1 MKLAILSTAPRCYSS
16 RRLREAAQMRGHDVQ
31 VLNTLRFSIGLE
43 SEYPELY
50 YRGRAVQQ
58 FDAVIPRIG
67 TSITFFGTAVVRQFQ
82 QLNTFCL
89 NTANGIVNSRDKLR
103 SLQILSRYD
112 IGIAATSFVR
122 DRNDILPAI
131 ERVGGAPVIIKL
143 IEGTQ
148 GKGVILAETQKV
160 AEAIIEAMQGAK
172 QNVLVQKFVA
182 ESKGKDVRA
191 FVVGDHV
198 VAAMRRVAHGQEF
211 RSNLHRGGSAE
222 PIELDERY
230 TRTAVRSAQILG
242 LRVAGVDILEG
253 ADGPQVIE
261 VNSSPGLEG
270 IENAT
275 RIDVAGEIVAYLER
289 MIQFPELDVRERLT
303 VTHGYGVAEIYLS
316 EDSPMAGKAIKES
329 ELREKDIV
337 VMTLERDGRTI
348 PNPSGLRELLPGDRL
363 LCFGKLETM
372 REWIP
377 VRPKRRK
384 KRKASVKKSKKA
396 SV

>member
-1 MKLAILSTAPRCYSS
+1 
-16 RRLREAAQMRGHDVQ
+16 
-31 VLNTLRFSIGLE
+31 
-43 SEYPELY
+43 
-50 YRGRAVQQ
+50 
-58 FDAVIPRIG
+58 
-67 TSITFFGTAVVRQFQ
+67 
-82 QLNTFCL
+82 
-89 NTANGIVNSRDKLR
+89 
-103 SLQILSRYD
+103 
-112 IGIAATSFVR
+112 
-122 DRNDILPAI
+122 
-131 ERVGGAPVIIKL
+131 VIIKL

-191 FVVGDHV
+191 FVVGDQV

-222 PIELDERY
+222 PIELDESY

-329 ELREKDIV
+329 GLREKDIV
-337 VMTLERDGRTI
+337 VMTLEREGRTI